1 LDRLFALGEDMADGL
16 SAHEAE
22 VGVKQNQAADVRRDL
37 TAARTAENQ
46 FQTKRRDKTAAT
58 TAQTVAD
65 SNGKALIAT
74 AKGVLENYLGKKW
87 SPAWAAAG
95 FGNNSTAI
103 PATLE
108 QRQSCLAALKT
119 YFTANPAHQ
128 NAPLNVTP
136 AQADARFTA
145 LKDARSAA
153 NAAANAAGAAKAAR
167 ESAVAALRNR
177 LTGLIGEL
185 DQLLEGDDPRWYA
198 FGLSRPADPETPGVP
213 DNLVLTAG
221 PAGTVLADWAD
232 ARRAARYRV
241 FKQVVGTDPE
251 FVPAVTVTDSDATL
265 TGLPTGST
273 VNVRVSAR
281 QRGRRKPAQRRGA
294 DHRPMKPAQIAQ
306 TSIARI
312 FHKLPAERR
321 LGVGFAAGPRPK
333 PVANRRSTLSAFRA
347 ACEISG
353 IGAPA
358 CRQDRF
364 PQARRAAQSG
374 KKTGGSDRLF
384 SSAFVRHQQTN
395 PVCLCAD
402 AWQAAKPPVARS
414 GPGGRS
420 VISRTKTPKNHP
432 CQAQPT
438 GGTSHS

>member
-1 LDRLFALGEDMADGL
+1 MASQRLPDPLDRLFALGEDISDGL

-65 SNGKALIAT
+65 SNGKACIAT

-87 SPAWAAAG
+87 SPAWAVAG

-119 YFTANPAHQ
+119 YLTANPAHQ

-153 NAAANAAGAAKAAR
+153 NAAANDAGAAKAAR
-167 ESAVAALRNR
+167 ESAVEALRNR

-185 DQLLEGDDPRWYA
+185 DQLLDGDDPRWYA

-221 PAGTVLADWAD
+221 PAGTVLADWSD

-241 FKQVVGTDPE
+241 FQQVVGTDPD
-251 FVPAVTVTDSDATL
+251 FVPAGTVTDSDATL

-273 VNVRVSAR
+273 VKVRVSAANEAGES
-281 QRGRRKPAQRRGA
+281 QPSAA
-294 DHRPMKPAQIAQ
+294 AQI
-306 TSIARI
+306 IV
-312 FHKLPAERR
+312 P
-321 LGVGFAAGPRPK
+321 
-333 PVANRRSTLSAFRA
+333 
-347 ACEISG
+347 
-353 IGAPA
+353 
-358 CRQDRF
+358 
-364 PQARRAAQSG
+364 
-374 KKTGGSDRLF
+374 
-384 SSAFVRHQQTN
+384 
-395 PVCLCAD
+395 
-402 AWQAAKPPVARS
+402 
-414 GPGGRS
+414 
-420 VISRTKTPKNHP
+420 
-432 CQAQPT
+432 
-438 GGTSHS
+438 